1 MNDLIEKVNN
11 MRWGGKYT
19 TEDIIALVR
28 EHDFSMTDVESAEN
42 HDNTV
47 RADERQR
54 CIDAAHSVPTGYQIG
69 IEWKLRYAAAYKNDL
84 IKALEKQE

>member
-19 TEDIIALVR
+19 TEDIIAIVR
-28 EHDFSMTDVESAEN
+28 EHDAVFNAYVAGE
-42 HDNTV
+42 DNEFEPAI

-54 CIDAAHSVPTGYQIG
+54 CIDAVKELLERNPNGLVNYG
-69 IEWKLRYAAAYKNDL
+69 ITICLE
-84 IKALEKQE
+84 ALEKQE